1 MGQQY
6 QFHVENDELLSEA
19 ERAFDLSA
27 RQASMPKNVPVAET
41 NEPVRRSLFPTI
53 AGLFSF
59 GGSSERL

>member
-27 RQASMPKNVPVAET
+27 RQASMPKQAASASS
-41 NEPVRRSLFPTI
+41 EPVRRSLFPSI

-59 GGSSERL
+59 GGASERL